1 MKYMKQIGVIV
12 TIAFIAELLYFVI
25 PLPIPASVYGMVILF
40 VSLCLGIIKLEMVE
54 DVADWILSIMPI
66 FFIAPTVGLIEAFGD
81 IEGQVIPL
89 VLMCIVSTFVVT
101 SVTGLTAQGI
111 IRLRKKKKGG
121 KENE

>member
-12 TIAFIAELLYFVI
+12 TIAFVAEMLYFMI

-40 VSLCLGIIKLEMVE
+40 ISLCLGIIKLEMVE

-66 FFIAPTVGLIEAFGD
+66 FFIAPTVGLIEAFGN
-81 IEGQVIPL
+81 IEGQVLPL
-89 VLMCIVSTFVVT
+89 VIMCIVSTFVVT